1 MKSVLQNKLSAL
13 DAKYK
18 RTQGDKHLRVFY
30 GWSRVNK
37 IRKKEAISVIFENDR
52 GRDERTMKFIN
63 KMMNVVYVLEQTEGE
78 KKGVENAIRMFT
90 EYSVFMDDKK
100 FKGSLN
106 LALTFNSE
114 ADKNNVS
121 LEERTLIMQKLREY
135 YLSANPDYK
144 EPIIQQE
151 LPLF

>member
-1 MKSVLQNKLSAL
+1 
-13 DAKYK
+13 
-18 RTQGDKHLRVFY
+18 
-30 GWSRVNK
+30 
-37 IRKKEAISVIFENDR
+37 
-52 GRDERTMKFIN
+52 
-63 KMMNVVYVLEQTEGE
+63 MNVVYVREQTEGE

-106 LALTFNSE
+106 LALIFNSE